1 MSKLLPKVDVSHLGE
16 PSEERRALD
25 WLGGFDYR
33 RVVATWNT
41 GKVKK
46 FRVHYVGKD
55 KWLWIDYE
63 ESKGS
68 TKAVKVYH
76 MNGYYYAHCDKNEFT
91 VQN

>member
-1 MSKLLPKVDVSHLGE
+1 MSELLPKVDVSHLGE
-16 PSEERRALD
+16 PSEERKALD

-33 RVVATWNT
+33 RVVATWNDK
-41 GKVKK
+41 KVKK

-68 TKAVKVYH
+68 TKAVKIYR
-76 MNGYYYAHCDKNEFT
+76 MNDPYNAHADKNAFT